1 MSLSFLRNAWFV
13 LLLIID
19 FDKRR
24 ISAAPLPGGAFLFV
38 VDEIKQPFVGLIA
51 GIRPGCWYGGI
62 VLKSGKKGFAIYREG
77 KVVEQYSVVGNWK
90 TGTL

>member
-1 MSLSFLRNAWFV
+1 MSLAFLWNAWFV

-38 VDEIKQPFVGLIA
+38 VDEIKQPFVGPIA
-51 GIRPGCWYGGI
+51 GIRPGCFYGGI
-62 VLKSGKKGFAIYREG
+62 VLKSGKKGFAIYRE
-77 KVVEQYSVVGNWK
+77 VNVIEQYSVIER
-90 TGTL
+90 

>member
-1 MSLSFLRNAWFV
+1 MSLSFLWNAWFV

-51 GIRPGCWYGGI
+51 GKDLVIGI
-62 VLKSGKKGFAIYREG
+62 VGSFLRMER
-77 KVVEQYSVVGNWK
+77 KVLRYTRKEW
-90 TGTL
+90 